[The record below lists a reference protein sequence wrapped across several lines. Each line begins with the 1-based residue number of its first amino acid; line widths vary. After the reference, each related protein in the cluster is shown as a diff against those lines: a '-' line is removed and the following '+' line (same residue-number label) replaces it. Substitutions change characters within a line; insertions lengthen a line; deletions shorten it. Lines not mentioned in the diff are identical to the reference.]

1 MRTIS
6 LRSEQDA
13 ELGVGYGNIDG
24 VYYLDAR
31 QWRNDELGI
40 TVEVS
45 ERKLNL
51 KNIFYI
57 PLN

>member
-1 MRTIS
+1 MLLKNMRTIS

-45 ERKLNL
+45 ERKLN
-51 KNIFYI
+51 
-57 PLN
+57 